1 MIELTRCMDGFR
13 WQVRAGRTVCAVVA
27 WGPEGL
33 SILSGRLFPNE
44 REQVIKEFERR
55 QQYAQ
60 AQH

>member
-1 MIELTRCMDGFR
+1 MDGFR

-55 QQYAQ
+55 QQYVQ